1 MNQVGKTNKPAKLLV
16 ADIKTGKTLYKG
28 ETVINKKN
36 SKSFELYIDDLE
48 IK

>member
-1 MNQVGKTNKPAKLLV
+1 MDQDVLTNKPAKLLI

-36 SKSFELYIDDLE
+36 SKSFELIIDDLE